1 MRATS
6 VRGLPCVPTRRHGD
20 FFKRNA
26 ERRQIPKGT
35 EGEMAACRASAV
47 CKIEERR
54 ITAADRR
61 KFVSVFDQCD
71 VEKKSYLSREDLK
84 IAVVMLFGYKPSKSE
99 TSMMLEACATPNC
112 PVVDTIKRKADILHF
127 NLLTT
132 FSFLFTS
139 NVTHYRE
146 NQPALASASNLHAA
160 LYAIYHVSRVREVT
174 GWMLSNGAGVS
185 LEQFVSLMGRKL
197 SAGDPYEKTRRIFR
211 AFDLH
216 CRGFLK
222 VEDFRSAFA
231 RVVPRLPE
239 RTVLEAFRHVDQD
252 SDGHISFKDFEDVI
266 SYGLANS

>member
-1 MRATS
+1 
-6 VRGLPCVPTRRHGD
+6 
-20 FFKRNA
+20 
-26 ERRQIPKGT
+26 
-35 EGEMAACRASAV
+35 MAACRASAV

-112 PVVDTIKRKADILHF
+112 P
-127 NLLTT
+127 
-132 FSFLFTS
+132 
-139 NVTHYRE
+139 
-146 NQPALASASNLHAA
+146 
-160 LYAIYHVSRVREVT
+160 
-174 GWMLSNGAGVS
+174 GVS

-239 RTVLEAFRHVDQD
+239 RTVLEAFRENTSAGWSAERACCLSLRVRRSPGNSRRCDVGRGRRVLEGVYLHVCVCEE
-252 SDGHISFKDFEDVI
+252 I
-266 SYGLANS
+266 

>member
-1 MRATS
+1 
-6 VRGLPCVPTRRHGD
+6 
-20 FFKRNA
+20 
-26 ERRQIPKGT
+26 
-35 EGEMAACRASAV
+35 MAACRASAV

-112 PVVDTIKRKADILHF
+112 P
-127 NLLTT
+127 
-132 FSFLFTS
+132 
-139 NVTHYRE
+139 
-146 NQPALASASNLHAA
+146 
-160 LYAIYHVSRVREVT
+160 
-174 GWMLSNGAGVS
+174 GVS

-239 RTVLEAFRHVDQD
+239 RTVLEAFRRRMERPCRLHTISREAGASLCAADLWARAWR
-252 SDGHISFKDFEDVI
+252 SRPTLTPSSLSPPPACCHGDGVLGAGAPTHLKQRLQFFFFFLLPFFFPPFLCVFSSLLLSVFPEQLSVISFP
-266 SYGLANS
+266 